1 MKGTVKWFSS
11 EKGYGFIN
19 GEDGKEVFVHQ
30 SNINMK
36 GFRTLHENDRV
47 SYEVG
52 EGNNSR
58 TQAVDVKP
66 LLTMRMI
73 ESALKKEGLYVKDT
87 EDMLGNRGY
96 MVVNLDNVIQ
106 TSADGMSFEELA
118 EYAGITEKA

>member
-1 MKGTVKWFSS
+1 MTGTVKWFSS
-11 EKGYGFIN
+11 EKGYGFIT

-30 SNINMK
+30 TNISMK
-36 GFRTLHENDRV
+36 GFRSLHEDDRV